1 MMLSGSRLAS
11 LVAYDAPYLSP
22 IFFFKSIFQIF
33 MMNTFLH
40 AALGISM
47 RHKAFV
53 CQRATLFFL
62 TSGHSGC
69 AHPQSFK
76 QQFLEGQMSL
86 VFFGVKY
93 SHVLKELKTMIK
105 A

>member
-1 MMLSGSRLAS
+1 
-11 LVAYDAPYLSP
+11 
-22 IFFFKSIFQIF
+22 
-33 MMNTFLH
+33 MNTFLY

-47 RHKAFV
+47 GHKAFV
-53 CQRATLFFL
+53 CQRATLL

-69 AHPQSFK
+69 THPQSFN
-76 QQFLEGQMSL
+76 QQFLEGQMTL

-93 SHVLKELKTMIK
+93 SRVLKELKTMIK

>member
-11 LVAYDAPYLSP
+11 LVAYDAPYLSL
-22 IFFFKSIFQIF
+22 ICFLKIYFSDFYDFC
-33 MMNTFLH
+33 MMLWEFPWDIKHLSAREPH
-40 AALGISM
+40 
-47 RHKAFV
+47 
-53 CQRATLFFL
+53 FFL